1 MTQSAID
8 IIVVS
13 MQKRNKNLIVSS
25 FIVVVV
31 FLIDRISK
39 LYVIN
44 LLGDLNDQQIFLTS
58 FLNIYLIWNEGIAFG
73 LLSFGSKA
81 IYNFITILILIINII
96 IIYIIFKLEDFR
108 KYFFLIILGGS
119 LGNLFD
125 RMVYNAV
132 PDFIDFHVGNLHWF
146 IFNPADIFITIGV
159 ICLILDEF
167 FFKNKKI

>member
-1 MTQSAID
+1 
-8 IIVVS
+8 

-125 RMVYNAV
+125 RMV
-132 PDFIDFHVGNLHWF
+132 
-146 IFNPADIFITIGV
+146 
-159 ICLILDEF
+159 
-167 FFKNKKI
+167 

>member
-1 MTQSAID
+1 VKE

-13 MQKRNKNLIVSS
+13 MQKKNKIFFLSL
-25 FIVVVV
+25 FIVVLI

-39 LYVIN
+39 TYVIN
-44 LLGDLNDQQIFLTS
+44 LFEDLNNQQIFLTS
-58 FLNIYLIWNEGIAFG
+58 FLNIYLIWNEGIGFG
-73 LLSFGSKA
+73 LLSFESKN
-81 IYNFITILILIINII
+81 IYNFITLFITLINVI
-96 IIYIIFKLEDFR
+96 IIYILIKLNDLR

-125 RMVYNAV
+125 RLVYNAV
-132 PDFIDFHVGNLHWF
+132 PDFIDLHIGNFHWF

-167 FFKNKKI
+167 IFKSKKNA